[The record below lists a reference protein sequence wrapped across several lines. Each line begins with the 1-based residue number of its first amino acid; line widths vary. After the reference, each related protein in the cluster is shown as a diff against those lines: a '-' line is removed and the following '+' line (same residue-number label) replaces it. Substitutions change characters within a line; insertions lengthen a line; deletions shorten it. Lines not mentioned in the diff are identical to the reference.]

1 MYVLRSEWKGFN
13 WNRIFRSCLSFDAET
28 NWFPIP
34 AVFSF
39 FGGGG
44 GECKGGYTVISSFLW
59 HICSQIS
66 LVVESSLIT
75 FLACFHKNITN
86 GFSPG
91 RFFRWAKS
99 LPATSFTLRVCIALS
114 IQQVV
119 NVGKR
124 RKVFEMSKKWVV
136 LQPFDRSSL
145 LVKWAVKVFVLP
157 MTTYSVNR

>member
-1 MYVLRSEWKGFN
+1 MFYVVSEKALIETEFLDLVCHLMPKQTGFQYLPC
-13 WNRIFRSCLSFDAET
+13 S
-28 NWFPIP
+28 
-34 AVFSF
+34 VFF
-39 FGGGG
+39 WGG